1 MIAALFVDERGA
13 YMTDPRVDPWP
24 RERDARLYAA
34 DQSVIAHPPCQRW
47 CQLARLNEARYGHKV
62 GDDGGCFASA
72 LASVRRCGGVL
83 EHPAYSIA
91 WPAFGLP
98 RPSTRGGWTEP
109 DEHGGRSCHVEQGHY
124 GHRARKATWLYAV
137 GLAWYPP
144 LVWGRSEARA
154 WTSHADFDKY
164 PDVPRLG
171 KREAIATPPAFR
183 ELLIALASMVR
194 SRDADR

>member
-1 MIAALFVDERGA
+1 MITALFVDARGH

-24 RERDARLYAA
+24 ESRDARTYTGT
-34 DQSVIAHPPCQRW
+34 DPVIAHPPCARW
-47 CQLARLNEARYGHKV
+47 CQLARLNERRYGLRV
-62 GDDGGCFASA
+62 GDDGGCFTSA

-83 EHPAYSIA
+83 EHPAYSLA
-91 WPAFGLP
+91 WPAFELP

-109 DEHGGRSCHVEQGHY
+109 DVYGGRACHVEQGHY

-137 GLAWYPP
+137 GLRSYPD
-144 LVWGRSEARA
+144 LIWGPSEAKA
-154 WTSHADFDKY
+154 WTSWGDFDKY

-183 ELLIALASMVR
+183 ELLVWLAGNV
-194 SRDADR
+194 